1 MLKKVNLM
9 VLQPM
14 DINMIAYI
22 LNELQSNNKQ
32 FGTVKVKGSFGP
44 QESRYLPL

>member
-1 MLKKVNLM
+1 M
-9 VLQPM
+9 VLQLM
-14 DINMIAYI
+14 GINMRAYI
-22 LNELQSNNKQ
+22 LKDVQSNNKQ